1 MKKIEALIRP
11 TRLEEVKNS
20 LGRFGIHGMTVT
32 QVMGCGLQKGRTQV
46 YRGAEYSI
54 NLLPKIKIEVVVRD
68 ADVEEVIGVI
78 SSAARTGE
86 IGDGKVFVYPLETA
100 VRIRTGERGED
111 AI

>member
-11 TRLEEVKNS
+11 TRLEEVKNG

-32 QVMGCGLQKGRTQV
+32 QVMGCGLQKGHTQV

-68 ADVEEVIGVI
+68 ADVEEVIGII